1 MKDLYLPY
9 ALDSLVHSF
18 SEAVI
23 RAGHYHQYK
32 LLGFQDKLFQ
42 ITGDA
47 LEEHSRIEMAQ
58 L

>member
-9 ALDSLVHSF
+9 ALDSLVQSF
-18 SEAVI
+18 TEAVI
-23 RAGHYHQYK
+23 RAGCYHQYK

-47 LEEHSRIEMAQ
+47 LEEHSRIEKPQ